1 MNMILININDEYI
14 DIKLLI
20 KNFNIN
26 NINQYNLI

>member
-1 MNMILININDEYI
+1 MILININDEYI